1 MDLRDLVET
10 VGYIGIFAM
19 IFLESGVF
27 FGFFLPGD
35 SLLFTA
41 GFLASQGLLSL
52 PILIPG
58 CFIAAILGLQV
69 GYLFGRK
76 VGPKLFNR
84 TDSLFFHKS
93 HLEQAQAFYEKH
105 GAKTIVLGRF
115 IPIVRTFAPIVA
127 GVGSMHYPTFIRY
140 NIIGAALWAI
150 GVTLAGYFL
159 GSLIP
164 DVDKY
169 LLPIIFLIMFVS
181 ALPPLIHVLKDPV
194 SRASIKNFIAKL
206 GKKK

>member
-1 MDLRDLVET
+1 MDLKDLIET
-10 VGYIGIFAM
+10 IGYIGIFLM

-69 GYLFGRK
+69 GYLFGKK
-76 VGPKLFNR
+76 VGPKLFSK
-84 TDSLFFHKS
+84 TDSLFFHKD
-93 HLEQAQAFYEKH
+93 HLIKAQEFYNKH

-115 IPIVRTFAPIVA
+115 IPVVRTFAPIVA
-127 GVGSMHYPTFIRY
+127 GVGSMHYPTFIKY
-140 NIIGAALWAI
+140 NIIGAVLWAV

-159 GSLIP
+159 GTLIP

-169 LLPIIFLIMFVS
+169 LLPIIFLIMVVS
-181 ALPPLIHVLKDPV
+181 ALPAVMHILKDPKTV
-194 SRASIKNFIAKL
+194 EKL
-206 GKKK
+206 KQLLNKKQK